1 MFIET
6 SAKGGYNVKQM
17 FAQIAA
23 ALPGMG
29 NVNANNNNN
38 SVQEQ
43 KVVLTD
49 EPVEGK
55 EESKGGCKC

>member
-29 NVNANNNNN
+29 SANANANNNN
-38 SVQEQ
+38 VQEQ

-49 EPVEGK
+49 EPVEAK
-55 EESKGGCKC
+55 EDKKGCKC